1 LQPDR
6 NERDTMS
13 FGLQPERRQFVR
25 GPFDGQVVAG
35 PITRAAA
42 SRMLHLLP
50 EDLSEGGAWLSPPEF
65 LP

>member
-1 LQPDR
+1 
-6 NERDTMS
+6 MS